1 MSNPEGTIFSR
12 TANRIGR
19 TVLVALLGQ
28 VFFLVSVI
36 TMIPLRMAKEPV
48 VNYNLFYMPILALFF
63 FALFYRACV
72 EQDEARGILYGY
84 FSALVS
90 WPLIGEVASMPLDE
104 GMVKQFSS
112 MNIKLLGGYFYV
124 AIGWILLKVMW
135 RTKAVK
141 TSVRTFFLV
150 FLSIWSFELYMDN
163 YSSKVPLEMMPV
175 IAIWVAVVFGIASLL
190 ILFLAW
196 RATTTARKNLLGC
209 ILYITL
215 SLVIM
220 GSSQWKTPSKFYVKY
235 EGAHLDHEIEELQK
249 EKEHLNFLRE
259 YMLKEGLATE
269 EDFAARK
276 PTENAPATS
285 PEAARAPEPESAQA
299 TGTESAQE

>member
-1 MSNPEGTIFSR
+1 MSHPEGTIFSR
-12 TANRIGR
+12 AANRIGR

-28 VFFLVSVI
+28 VFFMVSVI

-63 FALFYRACV
+63 FALFYRACA
-72 EQDEARGILYGY
+72 EENEARGVLYGY
-84 FSALVS
+84 FSALVA

-112 MNIKLLGGYFYV
+112 INIKLLGGYFYV
-124 AIGWILLKVMW
+124 AVGWILLKVMW

-141 TSVRTFFLV
+141 NSVCTFFLV
-150 FLSIWSFELYMDN
+150 FLGIWSFELYMDN
-163 YSSKVPLEMMPV
+163 YSSRVPIEMMPV
-175 IAIWVAVVFGIASLL
+175 IASWVAIVFGMVSIL
-190 ILFLAW
+190 ILVFAW
-196 RATTTARKNLLGC
+196 RATSTARKNLLGC
-209 ILYITL
+209 LLYLTM

-235 EGAHLDHEIEELQK
+235 EGAHLDHEIRELQE
-249 EKEHLNFLRE
+249 EKEHLNYLRE

-269 EDFAARK
+269 EDFAGRK
-276 PTENAPATS
+276 QAEGEKVTE
-285 PEAARAPEPESAQA
+285 PEA
-299 TGTESAQE
+299 TQETTQE